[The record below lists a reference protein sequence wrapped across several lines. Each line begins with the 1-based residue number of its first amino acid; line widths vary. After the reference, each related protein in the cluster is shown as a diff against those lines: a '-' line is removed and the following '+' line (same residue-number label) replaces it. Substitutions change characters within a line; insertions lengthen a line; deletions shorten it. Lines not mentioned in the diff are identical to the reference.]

1 MLIEAF
7 LDYIRLERNYS
18 NKTVLAYQEDLIQ
31 FVAFIQEEIFLASPI
46 DVTSELIREWIVS
59 LMDKGYKPSS
69 INRKLSTLRSFYKY
83 LLRKRLIDKDPLRK
97 VVAPKK
103 KKSLPVF
110 IKESDMN
117 RLLDDSDF
125 GDGFKACRD
134 KLIIEIFYATGMRV
148 SELIGLDDSDIDL
161 IRSVIS
167 VIGKRNK
174 QRLIPFDEFIK
185 DEVRKYIDMR
195 GLLDVK
201 RTTAFFIKEDGER
214 IYHGL
219 VYNLVRRNLS
229 KVVTQKKRSPHVLSH
244 SFATAMLN
252 NEAELG
258 VIKDLLGHAS
268 LAATEVYTH
277 TTFEELKKVYKQAH
291 PRA

>member
-7 LDYIRLERNYS
+7 LDYTRLERNYS
-18 NKTVLAYQEDLIQ
+18 NKTVLAYQVDLVQ
-31 FVAFIQEEIFLASPI
+31 FMTYMQEEMFVTSPL

-59 LMDKGYKPSS
+59 LMDKGYESS
-69 INRKLSTLRSFYKY
+69 SVNRKLSSLRSFYKY
-83 LLRKRLIDKDPLRK
+83 LLRKRLIEIDPLRK

-110 IKESDMN
+110 VKESDMN
-117 RLLDDSDF
+117 RLLDDLDF
-125 GDGFKACRD
+125 GDDFNACRD
-134 KLIIEIFYATGMRV
+134 KLIIETFYATGIRV
-148 SELIGLDDSDIDL
+148 SELIGLSDKDVDL
-161 IRSVIS
+161 SRSIIKVA
-167 VIGKRNK
+167 GKGNK
-174 QRLIPFDEFIK
+174 QRFIPFDGFLEDEF
-185 DEVRKYIDMR
+185 RKYIDMR
-195 GLLDVK
+195 DMLVVRDGD
-201 RTTAFFIKEDGER
+201 AFFVKEDGKS

-229 KVVTQKKRSPHVLSH
+229 KVVTLKKRSPHVLRH
-244 SFATAMLN
+244 TFATAMLN

-258 VIKDLLGHAS
+258 AIKELLGHSS

>member
-195 GLLDVK
+195 DLLDVK

-229 KVVTQKKRSPHVLSH
+229 KVVTQKKRSPHVLRH

>member
-195 GLLDVK
+195 DLLDVK

-229 KVVTQKKRSPHVLSH
+229 KVVTQKKRSPHVLRH

-258 VIKDLLGHAS
+258 EIGR
-268 LAATEVYTH
+268 
-277 TTFEELKKVYKQAH
+277 AH
-291 PRA
+291 V